1 MNKTLHFKRIYF
13 KEVLLLVVVLFLN
26 ACDKIEQPYE
36 QGLVSG
42 PIDGIEVK
50 SDSSK
55 ILIKKVLLEDYTGHK
70 CGNCPKAIDT
80 VDAIE
85 AAYPG
90 KVITVSIHSGYYST
104 YSSAP
109 YKYNWVVESPTKPG
123 YNALDEFFQISDQG
137 NPNGMIN
144 RKDYDIINF
153 SHVKGIDIW
162 KTAVA
167 AELSSP
173 LKASIYLINKFD
185 PSNNNLQTTAKIKFL
200 SSLSGPYKIA
210 TMLVEDHISCDTS
223 AGRVLPQ
230 KDYRINPDDD
240 FNYVHKHVLRDYL
253 FGAFGDTLATNPN
266 ANDTITRT
274 FTKNITL
281 KKNGSDTTP
290 YYINA
295 DDLYVIVYIYHA
307 NTYEIIQTEK
317 LKIKP

>member
-1 MNKTLHFKRIYF
+1 MNNILHQKSINL
-13 KEVLLLVVVLFLN
+13 KAGLLLMMTLLIY

-36 QGLVSG
+36 QGLVDG
-42 PIDGIEVK
+42 PINGVEMK

-85 AAYPG
+85 AAYPER
-90 KVITVSIHSGYYST
+90 VITVSIHSGYYST

-167 AELSSP
+167 AELSTP
-173 LKASIYLINKFD
+173 LQASIYMINKFD
-185 PSNNNLQTTAKIKFL
+185 PSNNNLQTTAKVKFL
-200 SSLSGPYKIA
+200 TSLSGSYKIA
-210 TMLVEDHISCDTS
+210 TMLVEDHINCDTT
-223 AGRVLPQ
+223 AGRIVPQ

-253 FGAFGDTLATNPN
+253 FGAFGDTLKTNPN
-266 ANDTITRT
+266 VNDTISKV

-281 KKNGSDTTP
+281 KKNGSDSAP
-290 YYINA
+290 YYINP
-295 DDLYVIVYIYHA
+295 DDLYVIVYIYNA
-307 NTYEIIQTEK
+307 NTYEVIQTEK